1 MDRVH
6 TFENLMKCQG
16 GVLKGGGGG
25 GGKPSVEKRNI
36 KEKYKHA
43 CSTMLIKQG
52 KALARI
58 CSGMSCIV
66 CQQLNMLPGIF
77 SNRLQMLPKYGK
89 KQTHAANCITD
100 VLTTL

>member
-25 GGKPSVEKRNI
+25 EGGKPAVEKRNI

-52 KALARI
+52 
-58 CSGMSCIV
+58 
-66 CQQLNMLPGIF
+66 
-77 SNRLQMLPKYGK
+77 
-89 KQTHAANCITD
+89 
-100 VLTTL
+100 